1 MRRTLNVIRS
11 VVVVLGLGAVAYSGS
26 ALVAV
31 PRAASACC
39 NSSEECGDEQVCCDP
54 GLLGEPYDCAAGAP
68 GYCRT
73 ACVPNG

>member
-31 PRAASACC
+31 PRR
-39 NSSEECGDEQVCCDP
+39 V
-54 GLLGEPYDCAAGAP
+54 GLLQLVRGM
-68 GYCRT
+68 RR
-73 ACVPNG
+73 